1 MLGLEV
7 CLIVIGIVVVVC
19 SYIFSEQ
26 LQNKDKNTSEGYV
39 SDGANQ
45 LSQVDISAI
54 TEEVVRQQVDIAVDD
69 MLEDAVEKTEIVLDK
84 LTNEKIMAVNEY
96 SDGVLGEINKNHSE
110 VMFLYNMLNDKEK
123 SIKDTVREVEA
134 VKRSIKQ
141 LGGDTVAVSQA
152 AMLTAGE
159 SSQGTASTEQGDD
172 EELRQIMEN
181 GFGNQLTDEY
191 EEIVGNHNEEIMM
204 MYQQGYNNL
213 EIAKQLGLGMG
224 EVRLVIDL
232 YKDRM

>member
-1 MLGLEV
+1 MTGLEICLV
-7 CLIVIGIVVVVC
+7 IIGLIVVAC
-19 SYIFSEQ
+19 SYLFAEG
-26 LQNKDKNTSEGYV
+26 LQSRDKKEVEKMIQGE
-39 SDGANQ
+39 DKKIAG
-45 LSQVDISAI
+45 VDVAAI

-69 MLEDAVEKTEIVLDK
+69 VLDEAVEKTEIVLDK

-123 SIKDTVREVEA
+123 TIKDTVREVEA

-141 LGGDTVAVSQA
+141 I
-152 AMLTAGE
+152 
-159 SSQGTASTEQGDD
+159 GTAKSTEKLLDMSSGSYTSGVSL
-172 EELRQIMEN
+172 EEAEKNELKKIMDNDFPDPMMEEEN
-181 GFGNQLTDEY
+181 R
-191 EEIVGNHNEEIMM
+191 GNHNEEILNLF
-204 MYQQGYNNL
+204 QQGMSNL

>member
-1 MLGLEV
+1 MTGLEICLV
-7 CLIVIGIVVVVC
+7 IIGLIVVAC
-19 SYIFSEQ
+19 SYLFAEG
-26 LQNKDKNTSEGYV
+26 LQSREKNELEKMMQGEEKKIA
-39 SDGANQ
+39 G
-45 LSQVDISAI
+45 VDVAAI

-69 MLEDAVEKTEIVLDK
+69 VLDEAVEKTEIVLDK

-123 SIKDTVREVEA
+123 TIKDTVREVEA

-141 LGGDTVAVSQA
+141 AGIAKGSEKLLNMSSDGYSSGVSLEEA
-152 AMLTAGE
+152 E
-159 SSQGTASTEQGDD
+159 KD
-172 EELRQIMEN
+172 ELKKIMEN
-181 GFGNQLTDEY
+181 DFPESMMENENR
-191 EEIVGNHNEEIMM
+191 GNHNEEILNLFR
-204 MYQQGYNNL
+204 QGMSNL

>member
-1 MLGLEV
+1 MTGLEICLV
-7 CLIVIGIVVVVC
+7 IIGLIVVAC
-19 SYIFSEQ
+19 SYLFAEG
-26 LQNKDKNTSEGYV
+26 LQNKDKKEVEKMIQGEEKKIA
-39 SDGANQ
+39 G
-45 LSQVDISAI
+45 VDVAAI

-69 MLEDAVEKTEIVLDK
+69 VLDEAVEKTEIVLDK

-123 SIKDTVREVEA
+123 TIKDTVREVEA

-141 LGGDTVAVSQA
+141 I
-152 AMLTAGE
+152 
-159 SSQGTASTEQGDD
+159 GTAKGSEKLLDMSSGTYSSGIPL
-172 EELRQIMEN
+172 EEAEKNELKKIMEN
-181 GFGNQLTDEY
+181 DFPEPMNEDENR
-191 EEIVGNHNEEIMM
+191 GNHNQEILNLF
-204 MYQQGYNNL
+204 QQGMSNL

>member
-1 MLGLEV
+1 MTGLEICLV
-7 CLIVIGIVVVVC
+7 IIGLIVVAC
-19 SYIFSEQ
+19 SYLFAEG
-26 LQNKDKNTSEGYV
+26 LQSRDKKEVEKMIQGE
-39 SDGANQ
+39 DKKIAG
-45 LSQVDISAI
+45 VDVAAI

-69 MLEDAVEKTEIVLDK
+69 VLDEAVEKTEIVLDK

-123 SIKDTVREVEA
+123 TIKDTVREVEA

-141 LGGDTVAVSQA
+141 I
-152 AMLTAGE
+152 
-159 SSQGTASTEQGDD
+159 GTAKSAEKLLDMSSGSYTSGVSL
-172 EELRQIMEN
+172 EEAEKNELKKIMDNDFPDPMMEEEN
-181 GFGNQLTDEY
+181 R
-191 EEIVGNHNEEIMM
+191 GNHNEEILNLF
-204 MYQQGYNNL
+204 QQGMSNL